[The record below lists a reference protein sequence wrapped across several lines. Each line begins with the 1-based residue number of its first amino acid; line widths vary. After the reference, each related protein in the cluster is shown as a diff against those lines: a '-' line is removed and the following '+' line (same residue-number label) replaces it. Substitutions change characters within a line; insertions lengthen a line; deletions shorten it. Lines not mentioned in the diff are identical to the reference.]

1 MTQQRVMQ
9 QVQAV
14 IQVLTCSRRQQ
25 KPATTSN
32 NMGTKRVTDE
42 RVALK
47 RNDIGDVSTDDVSE
61 HSRHLSG
68 SSDSDADSTPPED
81 KAVETTIPPTNL
93 ARFAP
98 PPGLEVDE
106 PQQHAEQ
113 AHTSSRTALT
123 LSSLVERHVAS
134 NEKAN
139 SRWNPNASPFVP
151 DSSKNLL
158 ALKEALDRLAP
169 NEVATVKSILD
180 SKMSDNGMVN
190 SSLQHSPWDSIG
202 AARRPFRPFGGRT
215 QPQQSR
221 QAMET
226 DARSKN
232 IQNDSSGDSL
242 RTYLRDL
249 SLVDNGRVL
258 ALRKISKLG
267 LNSGELLET
276 YFSKFGKV
284 DRIMVSHTLTKTNQ
298 QSNKT
303 RLRPA
308 ALGFAL
314 MATVE
319 EARAALNCGESHMVA
334 GVEISV
340 NTFQSHSIDGTD

>member
-1 MTQQRVMQ
+1 MTQQCMMQ
-9 QVQAV
+9 QVQVV
-14 IQVLTCSRRQQ
+14 IQILTCSRRQQ
-25 KPATTSN
+25 RPATTSQN
-32 NMGTKRVTDE
+32 LGTKRVTDE

-47 RNDIGDVSTDDVSE
+47 CNDIGDVSTDDVSE

-68 SSDSDADSTPPED
+68 SSDSDAESTPP
-81 KAVETTIPPTNL
+81 VETIPPTAL

-106 PQQHAEQ
+106 PEQHAEQ
-113 AHTSSRTALT
+113 EHRCSRTCN
-123 LSSLVERHVAS
+123 LVVRHVGS
-134 NEKAN
+134 NEKATSN
-139 SRWNPNASPFVP
+139 WNPNASPFVP
-151 DSSKNLL
+151 ESSKNLL

-180 SKMSDNGMVN
+180 SKICDNGMAK
-190 SSLQHSPWDSIG
+190 SSLQHSRWDGLG
-202 AARRPFRPFGGRT
+202 APIARRPFQPFGGRT
-215 QPQQSR
+215 QPQQGGR
-221 QAMET
+221 TQPQHLIKKET
-226 DARSKN
+226 N
-232 IQNDSSGDSL
+232 IPIDSSGDSL

-258 ALRKISKLG
+258 SLRKISKLG

-276 YFSKFGKV
+276 YLSKFGKV
-284 DRIMVSHTLTKTNQ
+284 ERIMVSHTLTKNNQ

-314 MATVE
+314 MSTVE
-319 EARAALNCGESHMVA
+319 EARAALDCRESHVVA

-340 NTFQSHSIDGTD
+340 LSFQSHSVDDRTD